1 VRGGGPVSEP
11 VLGVGVAAPAI
22 RLRRLRS
29 APRAWAMT
37 ALPGATVVVV
47 VCVTVLA
54 LVSVVLAAASAPLR
68 GGDLVLFVS
77 LLGAAV
83 ASLEAVRRVP
93 EPVGNANDMLA
104 AWCVPIAVL
113 LPPVYSFVAAAVL
126 MACTQWRVSRIA
138 VYKRVYSAA
147 AIGLAHAAASAL
159 FHGLPEA
166 WRDWEQLAENP
177 ARLTVAA
184 FAAAILAKLLN
195 ACLIGMA
202 VKTADLEASWRGVLV
217 VDNGRLESTE
227 VSAGVLV
234 AVCVGL
240 SPLLALV
247 ALPPVLLL
255 QRGMLYAQLHAAAR
269 TDLKTGLLNAMTW
282 EREAAAAL
290 SAARR
295 ADRSASVLLVD
306 IDHFKRV
313 NDTHGHLVGDDVL
326 RSIADVLRRQFRDE
340 QDLLCRFGG
349 EEFAVFLPGLDTT
362 EAPKAADRLRRAVAE
377 AVTPA
382 DASLVQVTV
391 SVGVAVADPRERD
404 TDVHELLAR
413 ADLGLYRAKGEGRN
427 KVRLMT
433 RPDRRAPSVGL
444 EPAARRCRAARARRD
459 RCRSR
464 AYAPGDVHDQ
474 RARVGA
480 TYPTKVTRRSPS

>member
-1 VRGGGPVSEP
+1 
-11 VLGVGVAAPAI
+11 
-22 RLRRLRS
+22 
-29 APRAWAMT
+29 M
-37 ALPGATVVVV
+37 PGATVALV
-47 VCVTVLA
+47 VCVSLLALASVLA
-54 LVSVVLAAASAPLR
+54 TAASAPLR
-68 GGDLVLFVS
+68 AGDLVLLVG

-126 MACTQWRVSRIA
+126 MAFTQWRVSRIA

-147 AIGLAHAAASAL
+147 AIGLAHAAASAM
-159 FHGLPEA
+159 FHRLPEP
-166 WRDWEQLAENP
+166 WRDWGQLAENS
-177 ARLTVAA
+177 ARLTVAVL
-184 FAAAILAKLLN
+184 AAAVLAKLVN
-195 ACLIGMA
+195 ACLIGVA
-202 VKTADLEASWRGVLV
+202 VKTADLEVSWRGVFV

-227 VSAGVLV
+227 VCAGVLV
-234 AVCVGL
+234 AVSVGL
-240 SPLLALV
+240 SPLLVLV

-269 TDLKTGLLNAMTW
+269 IDVKTGLLNALTW
-282 EREAAAAL
+282 EREAAL
-290 SAARR
+290 SLVAARR
-295 ADRSASVLLVD
+295 AGRPGSVLMVD

-326 RSIADVLRRQFRDE
+326 RSVADVLRKQFRGE

-377 AVTPA
+377 TVTPA

-391 SVGVAVADPRERD
+391 SVGVAVADPASNPAVE
-404 TDVHELLAR
+404 VQELLAR
-413 ADLGLYRAKGEGRN
+413 ADLGLYRAKDEGRN
-427 KVRLMT
+427 QVRLTT
-433 RPDRRAPSVGL
+433 RPDRRAPSLGF
-444 EPAARRCRAARARRD
+444 
-459 RCRSR
+459 
-464 AYAPGDVHDQ
+464 
-474 RARVGA
+474 
-480 TYPTKVTRRSPS
+480 